1 MNGFHNRV
9 LVIDLDA
16 RSFSEKDL
24 GGVPLDKTL
33 GGKGLGSHLLLE
45 ANKPGCDPLS
55 PENHLIIATGPITAS
70 PIHGGSRY
78 GVFTKS
84 PQTGLYSESYS
95 GGAAPEAISRT
106 GYDAIVLKGESDT
119 PMALEISEQ
128 GVKFHNASE
137 LWGLDTYQTE
147 AMALKRWGS
156 ESRGPNKSG
165 AIVIGPAGE
174 NLIRF
179 AVIENDKWRSAGR
192 TGVGTVM
199 GAKKVKAMVFNGKT
213 ARVFADAD
221 GLKAFVR
228 ECTQRIRE
236 TPVFGNYR
244 KFGTPMLVDLL
255 NEAGAFPTRYWS
267 KGRSELCDKINATA
281 MHKNM
286 DIKPHACRHCPVAC
300 GKLSTVKKGPH
311 AGLTIEGPEYE
322 TIYAFGGLCEI
333 GSIEEIAYLNDL
345 CDRLGMDTI
354 TAGNLCAF
362 TMEASRRD
370 KIDEKISYGD
380 APAVAALLK
389 KIVAREG
396 IGQILAEG
404 IVTASREWGLEEIAI
419 HVKGLEPA
427 GYDPRVL
434 KGVGLGYAV
443 SPRGACHLRA
453 TFYKPE
459 LFGEIPMEQIKGKA
473 ALFKDYED
481 RLILMD
487 CLILCR
493 FYRDLY
499 MWDEMERIVELTT
512 GMALDRTGL
521 ETAAN
526 HVADMVRK
534 FNLREGMTPED
545 EWLPP
550 RFFTEPLENGS
561 LITKSDL
568 MTMRSEYYSL
578 RGLDEEG
585 KFNK

>member
-1 MNGFHNRV
+1 MKGFHNRV
-9 LVIDLDA
+9 LTIDLGSQ
-16 RSFSEKDL
+16 SFSVEDL
-24 GGVPLDKTL
+24 SGIPLDKTL
-33 GGKGLGSHLLLE
+33 GGKGLGSHLLME
-45 ANKPGCDPLS
+45 SNQPGCDPLS
-55 PENHLIIATGPITAS
+55 PDNHLIISTGPITSS
-70 PIHGGSRY
+70 PVHGGSRY

-106 GYDAIVLKGESDT
+106 GYDAIVLKGKADA
-119 PMALEISEQ
+119 PVALDISEK
-128 GVKFHNASE
+128 GVNFHDASD

-147 AMALKRWGS
+147 EMALKCWGS
-156 ESRGPNKSG
+156 ESRGTNKSG

-199 GAKKVKAMVFNGKT
+199 GAKKVKAMVFNGSRT
-213 ARVFADAD
+213 REFADAD
-221 GLKAFVR
+221 GLKAFVK

-236 TPVFGNYR
+236 TPIFGNYR
-244 KFGTPMLVDLL
+244 KYGTPMLVDLL

-267 KGRSELCDKINATA
+267 KGRSEFRNDINAEA
-281 MHKNM
+281 MQAIM
-286 DIKPHACRHCPVAC
+286 DVKPHACRHCPVAC

-362 TMEASRRD
+362 AIEASRRG
-370 KIDEKISYGD
+370 KITEKYSYGD
-380 APAVAALLK
+380 ASAAAALLG
-389 KIVAREG
+389 KIAAREG
-396 IGQILAEG
+396 IGQVLAEG
-404 IVTASREWGLEEIAI
+404 IVTASREWGLEDIAI

-443 SPRGACHLRA
+443 SPRGACHMRA

-459 LFGEIPMEQIKGKA
+459 LFGQIPMEQIEGKA
-473 ALFKDYED
+473 VLFKDYED
-481 RLILMD
+481 RLTLMD
-487 CLILCR
+487 CLIACR

-499 MWDEMERIVELTT
+499 MWDEMAQIVEFTT
-512 GMALDRTGL
+512 GMALGKSGM
-521 ETAAN
+521 EAAAD
-526 HVADMVRK
+526 HVANLVRK
-534 FNLREGMTPED
+534 FNLREGMGPKEET
-545 EWLPP
+545 LPQ
-550 RFFTEPLENGS
+550 RFHTEPLENGDI
-561 LITKSDL
+561 ITPDELDRLKA
-568 MTMRSEYYSL
+568 EYYKL
-578 RGLDEEG
+578 RGWGEKG
-585 KFNK
+585 GF